1 MNLLLLVL
9 VETSSLALKEANI
22 RRLLQTKNECTSVL
36 GPKGP
41 RKTKL
46 GKIMLCFHDLHS
58 SSKSNT
64 RPYTKDNLVSGAYG
78 RIILKKP

>member
-22 RRLLQTKNECTSVL
+22 RRLLQTKNEFRSVL

-46 GKIMLCFHDLHS
+46 GKIML
-58 SSKSNT
+58 
-64 RPYTKDNLVSGAYG
+64 
-78 RIILKKP
+78 